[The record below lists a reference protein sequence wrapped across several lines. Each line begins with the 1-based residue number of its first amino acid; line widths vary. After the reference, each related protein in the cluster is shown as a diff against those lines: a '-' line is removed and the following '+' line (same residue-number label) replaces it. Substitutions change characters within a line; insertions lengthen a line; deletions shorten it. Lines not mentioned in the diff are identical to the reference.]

1 MSGFLIHTKSHV
13 EIPGRHIIVLNTKV
27 NPTEEH
33 LGRMYNIQQS
43 IILQNEYPTL
53 VTMPTIHKIETLKPM
68 RVPYVLINLA
78 KENVFLQRGELL
90 GSLEPLEENIQ
101 KIVTSTSMEMMN
113 IEAEEN
119 QNTEVGEVEK
129 KFITSPAD
137 VEVHQKVNL
146 QNTKVTEDD

>member
-1 MSGFLIHTKSHV
+1 MSKYQEDIHYA
-13 EIPGRHIIVLNTKV
+13 KV

-33 LGRMYNIQQS
+33 LGRVYNIQHS

-53 VTMPTIHKIETLKPM
+53 VTVPTINKIKTLKPM

-78 KENVFLQRGELL
+78 KESVFLPRGELL

-113 IEAEEN
+113 MEAEEN
-119 QNTEVGEVEK
+119 QNTEIGEVEK
-129 KFITSPAD
+129 KYITSPAD
-137 VEVHQKVNL
+137 VEVH
-146 QNTKVTEDD
+146 